1 MIDIIET
8 KEFSRL
14 NEISQLGGYRFYQKH
29 ATHTRFEH
37 CIGTMAFAD
46 RILEG
51 IKKNSFKLNE
61 DGENLTLEHGDRK

>member
-1 MIDIIET
+1 MIDIIKT
-8 KEFSRL
+8 NEFSRL
-14 NEISQLGGYRFYQKH
+14 KKISQLGGYRFYQKQ

-37 CIGTMAFAD
+37 CIGTMTFVD

-61 DGENLTLEHGDRK
+61 DEENLTLEHGDRK